1 MVSRAAYSCHKSMLL
16 YEVVTYEYNYMLTSL
31 NILWLINN
39 YLRLSLQIRN
49 LWDMVINT
57 CRLCIVSVQ

>member
-49 LWDMVINT
+49 LWDMVVNT

>member
-1 MVSRAAYSCHKSMLL
+1 MLL

-49 LWDMVINT
+49 LWDMVINI